1 MTKVIRLLICALFSS
16 LLVNVSPI
24 NLATASGATE
34 KNTLVTCTS
43 LKTGLVIISTSGNCN
58 ERIYESRTWYLKGS
72 APARTPE
79 SELIELTTCVS
90 KGTNIQI
97 VRTEVACNPKTQNTA
112 TWQRALA
119 PATSPT
125 VSSVAMGTLG
135 SATLEIKPPKDDGGA
150 RITSYLV
157 TANPG
162 GITAT
167 FTPAQIKA
175 AKFMGLTPG
184 VVYSFTVTALNS
196 NGKSKAATSSAALAP
211 ALPDAPVIN
220 RVVATGPNSAQL
232 TFTAPINNGGAP
244 ITAYVITSDPHGLQ
258 TIVYQSG
265 GGTVNVL
272 NLRPGTAYTF
282 TITAINIAGASTI
295 TPITP
300 TPSPGSAP
308 ASGSS
313 PAVSPPITTDV
324 APPTP
329 QPTPEQAP
337 TLAAPA
343 FTLTSSSESRVVNT
357 AATGFSVSSTGGAIS
372 SFAISPAAPAGMS
385 FNTSTGAFTGTPTT
399 VATATTYTITAT
411 NSTGSTTRAFSF
423 TVTAAS
429 ATSAAITTQPT
440 GATSGSVLGTQPVI
454 RIVDASG
461 NTVTTS
467 SVNVVASI
475 ASGTGTLT
483 GTTTVAAVNGIAT
496 FTNLVITG
504 TAGTFTLTFT
514 PTSLTPATS
523 NSFTISAR
531 ANQIAINAGNS
542 QSANARATVSTLP
555 SVIITDA
562 DNNPVSGVSVTF
574 AVASGGGSITGATA
588 TTNASGIAT
597 VGSWRLGASAG
608 ANTLTATSTGA
619 TGSPVTFTATSVV
632 QSKTTAAFVT
642 AGSMSTRVTIT
653 LDAGSTAV
661 AGTFK
666 SGTITS
672 DDFVFSGVGASALA
686 AGTFTRVS
694 DTQTVITNMAG
705 IPIGATTTVEVK
717 SDTQATQSNS
727 VAAFST
733 GPGGGTIFYYSAAGF
748 ACGPTGGGTCN
759 FLEAAPSGWNGG
771 VEPTREWGRNQ
782 TVNDGSADRAKSRL
796 IGAGYGNSVAIVN
809 QGGADYT
816 ITNNAAKLARSY
828 NGGGLDDWYLPTADE
843 LAQMLSNRV
852 SVGGIRQTSS
862 PYYWSSTEEDA
873 ANGLAR
879 IYSDSINNNI
889 LPKNGPRLVRPV
901 RSF

>member
-24 NLATASGATE
+24 NVTTASGATE
-34 KNTLVTCTS
+34 KNVLVTCTS

-72 APARTPE
+72 APARTPG

-90 KGTNIQI
+90 KGTKTQI
-97 VRTEVACNPKTQNTA
+97 VRNEVACNPKTQNTA

-175 AKFMGLTPG
+175 AKFKGLTPG

-232 TFTAPINNGGAP
+232 TFTAPVNNGGAP

-265 GGTVNVL
+265 GGTINIL

-295 TPITP
+295 TPTTP
-300 TPSPGSAP
+300 TPSPGSAS

-313 PAVSPPITTDV
+313 PAISPPITTDV

-329 QPTPEQAP
+329 QPTPEQSP

-357 AATGFSVSSTGGAIS
+357 AATGFSITSTGGAIS

-411 NSTGSTTRAFSF
+411 NSTGSTTRTFSF

-429 ATSAAITTQPT
+429 ATAAAITTQPT
-440 GATSGSVLGTQPVI
+440 GASSGSVLGTQPVI

-483 GTTTVAAVNGIAT
+483 GTTTVAAVDGIAT

-504 TAGTFTLTFT
+504 TAGSFTLTFT

-523 NSFTISAR
+523 NSFTLSAR
-531 ANQIAINAGNS
+531 ATLIAINAGNS
-542 QSANARATVSTLP
+542 QSANARAAVSTLP
-555 SVIITDA
+555 SVIVTDA

-574 AVASGGGSITGATA
+574 AVASGGGSITGATR
-588 TTNASGIAT
+588 TTNASGVAT
-597 VGSWRLGASAG
+597 VGSWTLGASAG
-608 ANTLTATSTGA
+608 ANTLTATSTGIP
-619 TGSPVTFTATSVV
+619 GSPVTFTATSVV
-632 QSKTTAAFVT
+632 QSKTSAAFVT
-642 AGSMSTRVTIT
+642 AGSLSTRVTIT
-653 LDAGSTAV
+653 LDVGSTV
-661 AGTFK
+661 IGTFK
-666 SGTITS
+666 TGTITS

-686 AGTFTRVS
+686 AGTYTRVS

-705 IPIGATTTVEVK
+705 IPIGSNTTVQVK
-717 SDTQATQSNS
+717 SDTQATQSTS
-727 VAAFST
+727 VTAFTT

-759 FLEAAPSGWNGG
+759 FLEAAPSGWNVG
-771 VEPTREWGRNQ
+771 VDPTREWGRNQ

-828 NGGGLDDWYLPTADE
+828 NGGGLVDWYLPTLDE
-843 LAQMLSNRV
+843 LNEMMLTRV
-852 SVGGIRQTSS
+852 SVGGIPVSS
-862 PYYWSSTEEDA
+862 AYYWSSTEYEIVDA
-873 ANGLAR
+873 FGVNYLGALTGSAE
-879 IYSDSINNNI
+879 
-889 LPKNGPRLVRPV
+889 LPKNTARKVRPV